1 VPVRPAPN
9 PGLSSSRLKTISD
22 ELGTAVTLLKAKPM
36 TTSKASRRPP
46 IHMIDTEAEALSD
59 LALAAQDRV
68 PQVSELLLDETARAT
83 THAAERIP
91 TNVVT
96 MHATV
101 RFIDEAS
108 GKEHSFQLVYPGE
121 ADISAGRISILTPV
135 GAGLIGLREGQSIL
149 WPDRDGHER
158 ELKIVA
164 VSRPAAAAG
173 GTAAQR

>member
-1 VPVRPAPN
+1 
-9 PGLSSSRLKTISD
+9 
-22 ELGTAVTLLKAKPM
+22 M
-36 TTSKASRRPP
+36 TTIKASRRPP
-46 IHMIDTEAEALSD
+46 IHMIDTEAEALTD
-59 LALAAQDRV
+59 LAIAAEDRS
-68 PQVSELLLDETARAT
+68 PQASELLLNEIARAT
-83 THAAERIP
+83 THTADRMP
-91 TNVVT
+91 RNVVT

-108 GKEHSFQLVYPGE
+108 GKDYSYQLTYPGE

-164 VSRPAAAAG
+164 VSQA
-173 GTAAQR
+173 TATTDHLPQPQ